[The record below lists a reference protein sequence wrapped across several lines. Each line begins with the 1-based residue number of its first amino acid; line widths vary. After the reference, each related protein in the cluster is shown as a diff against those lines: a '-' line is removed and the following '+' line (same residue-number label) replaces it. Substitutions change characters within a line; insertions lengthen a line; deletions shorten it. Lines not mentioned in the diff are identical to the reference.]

1 VPATPVAQHRNL
13 AGVTPLELAEEI
25 RAAADE
31 QACAGSV
38 ALSVGMIE
46 AGLSSEVVEP
56 LSAVVTSEVG
66 VRRVPVPA

>member
-46 AGLSSEVVEP
+46 ADTP
-56 LSAVVTSEVG
+56 
-66 VRRVPVPA
+66 